1 LPSTTFYF
9 DVGSPYAYLAAER
22 ADQVLPGPVQWQ
34 PVLLGGLFKLTGR
47 GSWALGDYRRR
58 QRGMAEIERRARGYG
73 LPPIVWPDP
82 WPGDY
87 LAAMRVV
94 TYAFAV
100 GRGREV
106 VARLFADGF
115 ARGRDLSIRAHILD
129 AASRAGLE
137 RGEAEAATRDPAI
150 KLALREATE
159 TAHAL
164 GVFGVPTVAV
174 GDLASSAAPD
184 GGALASSAAPDGGA
198 LASSAAPDGG
208 GALASSAAP
217 DGGALELF
225 WGDDRLEDAAARLLS
240 VGPAA

>member
-1 LPSTTFYF
+1 MPPATFYF

-22 ADQVLPGPVQWQ
+22 VDRVLPGPVRWQ

-47 GSWALGDYRRR
+47 SSWALGDYRRR
-58 QRGMAEIERRARGYG
+58 QRGMAGIEQRARGYG

-82 WPGDY
+82 WPTDY
-87 LAAMRVV
+87 LGAMRVV

-106 VARLFADGF
+106 AERGFRDAFAC
-115 ARGRDLSIRAHILD
+115 GRDLSITAHVL
-129 AASRAGLE
+129 AAARDAGLD
-137 RGEAEAATRDPAI
+137 RGEAEAAMRDPEI
-150 KLALREATE
+150 KRALREATE

-174 GDLASSAAPD
+174 GD
-184 GGALASSAAPDGGA
+184 
-198 LASSAAPDGG
+198 
-208 GALASSAAP
+208 
-217 DGGALELF
+217 ELF
-225 WGDDRLEDAAARLLS
+225 WGDDRLEDAASVLS